1 MLLFG
6 NDYGVNMDT
15 IEMAY
20 NLVLAVIQSN
30 ITQFNYQDYEQIL
43 ILFGH
48 ILRTNYLSP
57 EYHLKSLGYL
67 IIILDHIC
75 NNHINN
81 KYTFI
86 QESQM
91 DCFTL
96 SVHGYGCQKNILIL
110 LFRSELRYKSR

>member
-20 NLVLAVIQSN
+20 NLVLAIIQSN
-30 ITQFNYQDYEQIL
+30 ITQFKYEDYEQIL

-57 EYHLKSLGYL
+57 EYHLKSLEYL

-86 QESQM
+86 QE
-91 DCFTL
+91 
-96 SVHGYGCQKNILIL
+96 VL
-110 LFRSELRYKSR
+110 LHLDRYTEEIDKRIERVITYK